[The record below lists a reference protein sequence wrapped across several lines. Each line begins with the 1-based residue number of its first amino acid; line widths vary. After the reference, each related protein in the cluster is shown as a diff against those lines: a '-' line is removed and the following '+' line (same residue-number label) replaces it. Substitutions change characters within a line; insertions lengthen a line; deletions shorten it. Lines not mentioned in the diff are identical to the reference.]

1 MDSLGHGVH
10 NLAQPYEV
18 AQGHLQM
25 CSVRA
30 VLDPIWQGPDG
41 EKQFQQT
48 SWRWST
54 RFLGAE
60 RGSKELPKQS
70 AFAVI
75 KGTMGGK
82 PLQNGDGG
90 SFWTNH

>member
-10 NLAQPYEV
+10 NLAQTYEV